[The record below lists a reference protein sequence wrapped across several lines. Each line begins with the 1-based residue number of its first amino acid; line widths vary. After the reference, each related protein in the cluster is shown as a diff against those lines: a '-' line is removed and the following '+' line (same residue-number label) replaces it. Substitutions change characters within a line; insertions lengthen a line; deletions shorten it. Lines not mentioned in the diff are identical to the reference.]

1 MVKDLRLRWL
11 KKYIFYNLMVE
22 TFIVTWLVIYKYSSS
37 PIVCFKFSWHG
48 KLKFRVILMSA
59 MLLKLAWI
67 NM

>member
-11 KKYIFYNLMVE
+11 KNDIFYNPMVE
-22 TFIVTWLVIYKYSSS
+22 TFIVTWLVINKYRS

-59 MLLKLAWI
+59 MLQQLAWI